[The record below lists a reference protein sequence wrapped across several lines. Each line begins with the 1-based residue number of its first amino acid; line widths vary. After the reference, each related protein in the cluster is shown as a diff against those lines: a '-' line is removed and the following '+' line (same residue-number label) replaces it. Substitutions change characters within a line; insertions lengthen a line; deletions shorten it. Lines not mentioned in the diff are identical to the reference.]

1 MKGESLMVVR
11 EMCFDIAATPVN
23 LLAPLIYMW
32 EITDASGEIVYRYI
46 GKSERGAT
54 RPLRDYP
61 RNVRNLLNG
70 KSYRRGNPK
79 GFRKVHCQLA
89 HAVYL
94 GHRITLKFLCNVPKG
109 VSSVALER
117 CLQKKYNC

>member
-1 MKGESLMVVR
+1 MTLR
-11 EMCFDIAATPVN
+11 EMRFEVATTPVDSR
-23 LLAPLIYMW
+23 APLIYMW
-32 EITDASGEIVYRYI
+32 EITNSGGGIVYRYI

-61 RNVRNLLNG
+61 KNVRNLLNG
-70 KSYRRGNPK
+70 KPYRRGNPK
-79 GFRKVHCQLA
+79 GFRKVHYQLA

-94 GHRITLKFLCNVPKG
+94 GYKITLKFLCNVPNG
-109 VSSVALER
+109 VSSFAVEK